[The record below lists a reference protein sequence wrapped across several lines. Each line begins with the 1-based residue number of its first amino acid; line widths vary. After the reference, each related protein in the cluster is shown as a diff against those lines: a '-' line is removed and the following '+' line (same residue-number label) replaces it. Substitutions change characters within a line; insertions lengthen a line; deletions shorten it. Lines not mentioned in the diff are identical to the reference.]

1 MEHSE
6 VQEIMREKHIVVTDM
21 RHETKSFE
29 KALLDIAEL
38 SRVTAIQGEQVFFG
52 HNSSLMH
59 LYHAQRSHHSGW
71 L

>member
-1 MEHSE
+1 MEQVE
-6 VQEIMREKHIVVTDM
+6 VQEILRKQHIVVTDM
-21 RHETKSFE
+21 RHEKIKFE
-29 KALLDIAEL
+29 EALLDIAEL
-38 SRVTAIQGEQVFFG
+38 GWVTAIQGEQVFFG